1 MWLEE
6 AWDAFKDLDGA
17 LSLDNK
23 LSPVTRVV
31 ELLKALALQTEKEG
45 KKESKEAEGKT
56 TAHEGEQK
64 RISKE
69 NEAKRMAS
77 EAIKKAAKEAYAK
90 KVAHESQSKRDTA
103 IQVEAAEAK
112 AKAKIKARQEAKEA
126 AMKKKIEEAKELE
139 RKHEVDAKARKE
151 RQLKERRSKRR
162 AAELQDKA
170 EAKMKE
176 VEKKKKASEVNTKVE
191 AKWLAESA
199 YKEQEAKTRKK
210 DKYVVTTPDHVD
222 NAPKQHSHCV
232 MCKSYES
239 WDRFNGREKKLAK
252 PSCKLLVIED
262 GFVAG
267 ATYDGDYTDYQGY
280 PVCMCP
286 SLTCKIAGQCQVTG
300 SGLEADS
307 DGMCIRS
314 ETAKVQKQVKQV
326 QKQQPSMQG
335 T

>member
-1 MWLEE
+1 
-6 AWDAFKDLDGA
+6 
-17 LSLDNK
+17 
-23 LSPVTRVV
+23 
-31 ELLKALALQTEKEG
+31 
-45 KKESKEAEGKT
+45 
-56 TAHEGEQK
+56 
-64 RISKE
+64 
-69 NEAKRMAS
+69 
-77 EAIKKAAKEAYAK
+77 
-90 KVAHESQSKRDTA
+90 
-103 IQVEAAEAK
+103 
-112 AKAKIKARQEAKEA
+112 
-126 AMKKKIEEAKELE
+126 MKKKIEGAKELE
-139 RKHEVDAKARKE
+139 RKYEVDAKARKE

-162 AAELQDKA
+162 ASELQDKA

-232 MCKSYES
+232 MCKSYET
-239 WDRFNGREKKLAK
+239 WDRFNGRDKKLAK
-252 PSCKLLVIED
+252 TSCKLLVIED

-314 ETAKVQKQVKQV
+314 ETAQVQKQVKQV
-326 QKQQPSMQG
+326 QKQQKQ
-335 T
+335 